1 MISSVLGMLSL
12 CRGKGKTIHHVK
24 SRQTGQLFSNHDTP
38 CTKNSI
44 PMGKIT
50 GMTFRT
56 GDMRLCN
63 SDAQGIRH
71 AIKLRH
77 WGAAGTAG
85 DFELKIGTPK
95 EIFEGEA
102 RVAMT
107 PESALQLQ
115 KLGHECVI
123 ETGAG
128 AVAGFSDATYK
139 DAGVTVV
146 KTAAA
151 LWKAADVVAKVR
163 APDTA
168 ELKRLRADQTLIS
181 FFNPAGNTEGME
193 AAASKGAT
201 VIAMEMI
208 PRISRA
214 QKMDALSSMAN
225 IAGYRAVIEAG
236 NNFGRFFTGQITAAG
251 KVPPAKVLV
260 VGAGVAGLAAIGT
273 ATSLGAITYAFDV
286 RPEVAEQV
294 ESMGA
299 EFVYLDFEE
308 DQQDGAATGGYAAVS
323 SPEFREAQLAKFREL
338 APEVD
343 IVITTALIPNRDAPE
358 LWTEDMVKAMKP
370 GSVIID
376 LAAEKGGNCKL
387 TVMDQKIVTDNG
399 VTIIGYTDFPSRMAT
414 QASTLYATNIRHLLT
429 DLTPEKDGVIHH
441 NMEDDVIRG
450 ATVTH
455 EKAIT
460 FPPPPPK
467 VAAIAAAPKKETP
480 KALTAEE
487 KRAKELADFKAA
499 TKQQVTLLAVG
510 GALLLGVGL
519 VAPASFMQHFIVFVL
534 AVFVGF
540 QVIWGVAHSLHTPLM
555 AVTNAISSIII
566 LGALMQI
573 GSSSFL
579 VIILA
584 ALSVFMCGINIFGGF
599 LVTRRMLAMFQKS

>member
-1 MISSVLGMLSL
+1 M
-12 CRGKGKTIHHVK
+12 
-24 SRQTGQLFSNHDTP
+24 
-38 CTKNSI
+38 
-44 PMGKIT
+44 
-50 GMTFRT
+50 
-56 GDMRLCN
+56 
-63 SDAQGIRH
+63 
-71 AIKLRH
+71 
-77 WGAAGTAG
+77 
-85 DFELKIGTPK
+85 KIGTPR
-95 EIFEGEA
+95 EVLDGEA

-107 PESALQLQ
+107 PDSALQLQ
-115 KLGHECVI
+115 KLGYDCAI

-128 AVAGFSDATYK
+128 AKAGFSDAAYTA
-139 DAGVTVV
+139 AGVEVI

-151 LWKAADVVAKVR
+151 LWKACDIVAKVR
-163 APDTA
+163 VPTDT
-168 ELKRLRADQTLIS
+168 ELKRLRDGQTLIT
-181 FFNPAGNTEGME
+181 FFNPGANDKQLKQ
-193 AAASKGAT
+193 AAEKGAT
-201 VIAMEMI
+201 VVAMEMV

-273 ATSLGAITYAFDV
+273 STSLGAITYAFDV

-299 EFVYLDFEE
+299 EFVYLDFKEE
-308 DQQDGAATGGYAAVS
+308 QTDGAATGGYAAVS

-343 IVITTALIPNRDAPE
+343 IVITTALIPNREAPE
-358 LWTEDMVKAMKP
+358 LWTEDMVAAMKP
-370 GSVIID
+370 GSVIVD

-387 TVMDQKIVTDNG
+387 TVMDEKIVTDNG

-414 QASTLYATNIRHLLT
+414 QASTLYATNIRHMMT
-429 DLTPEKDGVIHH
+429 DLTPEKDGTPVHD
-441 NMEDDVIRG
+441 MEDDVIRG

-455 EKAIT
+455 AGEVT

-467 VAAIAAAPKKETP
+467 VAAIAAQPKKEAP
-480 KALTAEE
+480 
-487 KRAKELADFKAA
+487 KELTVAEKKAREVAAFKAQ

-510 GALLLGVGL
+510 GGLLLAVGL

-573 GSSSFL
+573 GSGSWL
-579 VIILA
+579 VILLA
-584 ALSVFMCGINIFGGF
+584 SLSVFMAGINIFGGF